1 MKKILFIAT
10 VESHILNF
18 HIPFI
23 QYFQNKGYEV
33 HTATKLGDRQ
43 EELKNFSIICHNIDF
58 SRSPYSLS
66 NVKALNQLIKV
77 MRENK
82 FSLVHVHT
90 PVGAFLGRL
99 AARITNTKPMLYT
112 AHGFH
117 FYKGASLKNW
127 LIYYTMEKI
136 AAHWTDGLITMNEED
151 FNIAK
156 KFNLRR
162 KDAVFYVH
170 GVGIDIEKY
179 SINDEEKRR
188 KLRRGLG
195 FSENDILI
203 LTVAEINTN
212 KNHKQIID
220 AIKTFKNYYSN
231 IYYLIVGTGE
241 KEKELKN
248 YVLISNLETRIRFL
262 GYREDIPEILNAVDI
277 FALTSLR
284 EGLPRAI
291 MEAMAASKPI
301 IATNVRGNRD
311 LVRDGVN
318 GYLVPVNDIEA
329 TAKAITKLASNKN
342 LRLRMGEEG
351 RKIIQDYA
359 LEKVLKEMDEVYSLY
374 FGKETN

>member
-10 VESHILNF
+10 VKSHILNF

-23 QYFQNKGYEV
+23 RYFQNKGYEV
-33 HTATKLGDRQ
+33 HTATKLGNRQ
-43 EELKNFSIICHNIDF
+43 GELKNLNVICHNIDF

-66 NVKALNQLIKV
+66 NIRALNQLIKV

-99 AARITNTKPMLYT
+99 AAKITNTKPVLYT

-117 FYKGASLKNW
+117 FYKGAPLKNW

-151 FNIAK
+151 FDIAK
-156 KFNLRR
+156 KFKLRR
-162 KDAVFYVH
+162 KDVVFYVH
-170 GVGIDIEKY
+170 GVGIDIERY
-179 SINDEEKRR
+179 SRNDEERR
-188 KLRRGLG
+188 KKLRGKLG
-195 FSENDILI
+195 FSEDDILI

-212 KNHKQIID
+212 KNHMQIID
-220 AIKTFKNYYSN
+220 AIKTFKNYSN

-248 YVLISNLETRIRFL
+248 YVLISNLGNRIKFL
-262 GYREDIPEILNAVDI
+262 GYREDIPEILNIIDI

-291 MEAMAASKPI
+291 MEAMTAGKPI

-311 LVRDGVN
+311 LVVDGVN
-318 GYLVPVNDIEA
+318 GYLVPVNDVEA

-359 LEKVLKEMDEVYSLY
+359 IEKVLKEMDEIYSLY
-374 FGKETN
+374 L

>member
-23 QYFQNKGYEV
+23 RYFQNKGYEV
-33 HTATKLGDRQ
+33 HIATKLGNRQ
-43 EELKNFSIICHNIDF
+43 GELKNLNVICHNIDF
-58 SRSPYSLS
+58 SRSPYSLR

-77 MRENK
+77 MRENQ

-99 AARITNTKPMLYT
+99 AARITNTKPVLYT

-117 FYKGASLKNW
+117 FYKRAPLKNW
-127 LIYYTMEKI
+127 LIYYSMEKI

-156 KFNLRR
+156 KFKLRR
-162 KDAVFYVH
+162 KEAVFYVH
-170 GVGIDIEKY
+170 GVGLDIDKY
-179 SINDEEKRR
+179 CINDEEKRK
-188 KLRRGLG
+188 KLREELG
-195 FSENDILI
+195 FSEDDILI

-212 KNHKQIID
+212 KNHKQIIN
-220 AIKTFKNYYSN
+220 AIKILKNYSN
-231 IYYLIVGTGE
+231 IYYLLVGIGE
-241 KEKELKN
+241 KERELKN
-248 YVLISNLETRIRFL
+248 YVLVSNLVSRIRFL
-262 GYREDIPEILNAVDI
+262 GYREDIPKILNAVDI

-291 MEAMAASKPI
+291 MEAMAAGKPI
-301 IATNVRGNRD
+301 IATNMRGNRD
-311 LVRDGVN
+311 LVVDGVN

-329 TAKAITKLASNKN
+329 TAKAITKLAKNKM
-342 LRLRMGEEG
+342 LMTKMGEEG

-359 LEKVLKEMDEVYSLY
+359 IEKVLSEMDEIYSLY
-374 FGKETN
+374 L

>member
-1 MKKILFIAT
+1 MKKVLFIAT
-10 VESHILNF
+10 IESHILNF

-23 QYFQNKGYEV
+23 QYFQTKEYQV
-33 HTATKLGDRQ
+33 HVATKLGNGQ
-43 EELKNFSIICHNIDF
+43 NELKNLNIMCHNIDF

-66 NVKALNQLIKV
+66 NGKALNQLMKV
-77 MRENK
+77 MRANK
-82 FSLVHVHT
+82 FSLIHVHT

-99 AARITNTKPMLYT
+99 AAKITNTKPVLYT

-117 FYKGASLKNW
+117 FYKGAPLKNW

-170 GVGIDIEKY
+170 GVGIDIDKY
-179 SINDEEKRR
+179 CINDEEKRK
-188 KLRRGLG
+188 KLREELG
-195 FSENDILI
+195 FSEDDVLI
-203 LTVAEINTN
+203 LTVAEININ
-212 KNHKQIID
+212 KNHKQVID
-220 AIKTFKNYYSN
+220 AIKALRDYYSN
-231 IYYLIVGTGE
+231 VYYLIVGTGE

-248 YVLISNLETRIRFL
+248 YVLISNLGDRIKFL
-262 GYREDIPEILNAVDI
+262 GYRKDIPEVLNAVDI

-291 MEAMAASKPI
+291 MEAMAAGKPI
-301 IATNVRGNRD
+301 VATNIRGNRD
-311 LVRDGVN
+311 LVRDGIN
-318 GYLVPVNDIEA
+318 GYLVPVNDVEA
-329 TAKAITKLASNKN
+329 TAKAITKLAENTT
-342 LRLRMGEEG
+342 LRTKMGEEG

-359 LEKVLKEMDEVYSLY
+359 IEKVLKEMDEIYSLY
-374 FGKETN
+374 L

>member
-33 HTATKLGDRQ
+33 HVAAKLGNRQ
-43 EELKNFSIICHNIDF
+43 DELKALNIMYHNIEF

-66 NVKALNQLIKV
+66 NIKALNQLIKL

-99 AARITNTKPMLYT
+99 GAKITNTKPVLYT

-117 FYKGASLKNW
+117 FYKGAPLKNW

-136 AAHWTDGLITMNEED
+136 AAHWTEGLITMNEED

-156 KFNLRR
+156 KFKLKK

-179 SINDEEKRR
+179 SRNDEERR
-188 KLRRGLG
+188 KKLRGKLG
-195 FSENDILI
+195 FSEDDILI
-203 LTVAEINTN
+203 LTVAEVNTN
-212 KNHKQIID
+212 KNYKQIID

-248 YVLISNLETRIRFL
+248 YVLISNLGSRIKFL
-262 GYREDIPEILNAVDI
+262 GYREDIPEILNAIDI
-277 FALTSLR
+277 FGLTSLR

-291 MEAMAASKPI
+291 MEAMAAGKPI

-311 LVRDGVN
+311 LVVNGVN
-318 GYLVPVNDIEA
+318 GYLVPLNDVEA
-329 TAKAITKLASNKN
+329 TAKAITRLAENTT
-342 LRLRMGEEG
+342 LRTKMGEEG
-351 RKIIQDYA
+351 RKIIQDYV
-359 LEKVLKEMDEVYSLY
+359 LEKVLKEMDEIYSLY
-374 FGKETN
+374 LES

>member
-10 VESHILNF
+10 IESHILNF

-23 QYFQNKGYEV
+23 EYFYNKGYEV
-33 HTATKLGDRQ
+33 HVAAKLGNRQ
-43 EELKNFSIICHNIDF
+43 DELKDLNVVCHDVNF

-66 NVKALNQLIKV
+66 NIRALNQLIKT

-99 AARITNTKPMLYT
+99 AAKITNTKPVLYT

-117 FYKGASLKNW
+117 FYKGAPLKNW

-136 AAHWTDGLITMNEED
+136 AAHWTDGFITMNEED

-170 GVGIDIEKY
+170 GVGLDIEKY
-179 SINDEEKRR
+179 SINDEERR
-188 KLRRGLG
+188 KKLREELG
-195 FSENDILI
+195 FSDNDILL

-220 AIKTFKNYYSN
+220 TIKILKDYSS

-241 KEKELKN
+241 EEEKLKN
-248 YVLISNLETRIRFL
+248 YVLLNNLEERIKFL
-262 GYREDIPEILNAVDI
+262 GYRRDISEILNAIDI
-277 FALTSLR
+277 FILTSLR

-291 MEAMAASKPI
+291 MEAMAAGKPI

-329 TAKAITKLASNKN
+329 TAKAITKLAENTT
-342 LRLRMGEEG
+342 LRTKMGEEG
-351 RKIIQDYA
+351 RRIIQDYDIK
-359 LEKVLKEMDEVYSLY
+359 KVLREMDEIYSLY
-374 FGKETN
+374 L

>member
-10 VESHILNF
+10 VESHIINF

-33 HTATKLGDRQ
+33 HVATKLGNRQ
-43 EELKNFSIICHNIDF
+43 DELKNLNVVSYNIDF

-66 NVKALNQLIKV
+66 NIRALNQLKKV

-99 AARITNTKPMLYT
+99 AAKLTNTKPVLYT

-117 FYKGASLKNW
+117 FYKGAPLKNW
-127 LIYYTMEKI
+127 ILYYTMEKM

-162 KDAVFYVH
+162 KDTVFYVH
-170 GVGIDIEKY
+170 GVGIDIERY
-179 SINDEEKRR
+179 SINDDEKRK
-188 KLRRGLG
+188 KLREELG
-195 FSENDILI
+195 FLENDILI
-203 LTVAEINTN
+203 LTVAELIPR
-212 KNHKQIID
+212 KNYFQMID
-220 AIKTFKNYYSN
+220 AIKNLRN
-231 IYYLIVGTGE
+231 NDMNLYYLIVGTGE
-241 KEKELKN
+241 LENKLRD
-248 YVLISNLETRIRFL
+248 YVYRNSLDKKIKFL
-262 GYREDIPEILNAVDI
+262 GYKKDIPDLLNVCDI
-277 FALTSLR
+277 FALTSLH

-291 MEAMAASKPI
+291 MEAMAAGKPI

-318 GYLVPVNDIEA
+318 GYLVPVNGIEA
-329 TAKAITKLASNKN
+329 TAKAITKLAENTT
-342 LRLRMGEEG
+342 LRNRMGEEG
-351 RKIIQDYA
+351 KKIIQDYA
-359 LEKVLKEMDEVYSLY
+359 IEKVLKEMDEIYSLY
-374 FGKETN
+374 L

>member
-1 MKKILFIAT
+1 MGKILFIAT

-18 HIPFI
+18 HVPFI
-23 QYFQNKGYEV
+23 RYFQDKGYEV
-33 HTATKLGDRQ
+33 HVATKLANRQ
-43 EELKNFSIICHNIDF
+43 DELKDLNVVSHNIDF

-66 NVKALNQLIKV
+66 NVKALNQLIKI

-90 PVGAFLGRL
+90 LVGAFLGRL
-99 AARITNTKPMLYT
+99 AARITNTKPVLYT

-117 FYKGASLKNW
+117 FYKGAPLKNW

-170 GVGIDIEKY
+170 GVGIDIDKY
-179 SINDEEKRR
+179 CINDEEKRK
-188 KLRRGLG
+188 KLREELG
-195 FSENDILI
+195 FSEDDVLI

-212 KNHKQIID
+212 KNHKQVID
-220 AIKTFKNYYSN
+220 AIKALRDYYSN

-241 KEKELKN
+241 KEEELKN
-248 YVLISNLETRIRFL
+248 YVLISNLGSKIRFS
-262 GYREDIPEILNAVDI
+262 GYREDIPEILNAIDI
-277 FALTSLR
+277 FGLTSLR

-291 MEAMAASKPI
+291 MEAMAAGKPI
-301 IATNVRGNRD
+301 VATNVRGNRD

-318 GYLVPVNDIEA
+318 GYLIPVNDIEA
-329 TAKAITKLASNKN
+329 TAKVIVKLVENKN

-359 LEKVLKEMDEVYSLY
+359 IEKVLNEMDEIYSLY
-374 FGKETN
+374 L

>member
-90 PVGAFLGRL
+90 PVGGFLGRL
-99 AARITNTKPMLYT
+99 AARITNTKPVLYT

-117 FYKGASLKNW
+117 FYKGAPLKNW
-127 LIYYTMEKI
+127 ILYYTMEKI

-162 KDAVFYVH
+162 KDAIFYVH

-179 SINDEEKRR
+179 SINDDEKRR
-188 KLRRGLG
+188 KLRRELG

-203 LTVAEINTN
+203 LTVAELIPR
-212 KNHKQIID
+212 KNYFQMID
-220 AIKTFKNYYSN
+220 AIKNLRN
-231 IYYLIVGTGE
+231 NDMNLYYLIVGTGE
-241 KEKELKN
+241 LENRLRD
-248 YVLISNLETRIRFL
+248 YVYRNSLDKKIKFL
-262 GYREDIPEILNAVDI
+262 GYRKDIPDLLNVCDI
-277 FALTSLR
+277 FALTSLH

-291 MEAMAASKPI
+291 MEAMAAGKPI

-311 LVRDGVN
+311 LVVDGVN
-318 GYLVPVNDIEA
+318 GYLVPVNDVEA
-329 TAKAITKLASNKN
+329 TAEAITKLAENTT
-342 LRLRMGEEG
+342 LRTKMGEEG

-359 LEKVLKEMDEVYSLY
+359 IEKVLKEMDEIYSLY
-374 FGKETN
+374 L

>member
-23 QYFQNKGYEV
+23 RYFQDKRYEV
-33 HTATKLGDRQ
+33 HVVTKLANKQ
-43 EELKNFSIICHNIDF
+43 NELKDLNVVSHNIDF
-58 SRSPYSLS
+58 SRSPYSFS
-66 NVKALNQLIKV
+66 NLRALGQLIKI
-77 MRENK
+77 MKENK

-99 AARITNTKPMLYT
+99 AAKITNTKPVFYT

-117 FYKGASLKNW
+117 FYKGAPLKNW
-127 LIYYTMEKI
+127 LIYYTIEKI

-156 KFNLRR
+156 KFKLRR

-179 SINDEEKRR
+179 SINDNEKRK
-188 KLRRGLG
+188 KLREELG
-195 FSENDILI
+195 FSEDDILI

-212 KNHKQIID
+212 KNHKQVID
-220 AIKTFKNYYSN
+220 AIKALRDYYSN

-248 YVLISNLETRIRFL
+248 YVLISNLGSKIRFL
-262 GYREDIPEILNAVDI
+262 GYREDIPEILNAIDI
-277 FALTSLR
+277 FGLTSLR

-291 MEAMAASKPI
+291 MEAMAAGKPI
-301 IATNVRGNRD
+301 VATNVRGNRD

-318 GYLVPVNDIEA
+318 GYLIPVNDIEA
-329 TAKAITKLASNKN
+329 TAKVIVKLVENKN

-359 LEKVLKEMDEVYSLY
+359 IEKVLNEMDEIYSLY
-374 FGKETN
+374 L